1 VTRANKGGMVTDGV
15 TGVPFRRMASG
26 FPLLQG
32 RGVLVFSVKSSEH
45 LVFRGKRILPPEK
58 CRAGILRVGR
68 EFSAYPFLKMYFEN
82 GWSSM
87 NGADM

>member
-1 VTRANKGGMVTDGV
+1 VTRVNTILGEVVNDGV

-45 LVFRGKRILPPEK
+45 LVFRGKRILPSEK
-58 CRAGILRVGR
+58 CRGD
-68 EFSAYPFLKMYFEN
+68 S
-82 GWSSM
+82 
-87 NGADM
+87 